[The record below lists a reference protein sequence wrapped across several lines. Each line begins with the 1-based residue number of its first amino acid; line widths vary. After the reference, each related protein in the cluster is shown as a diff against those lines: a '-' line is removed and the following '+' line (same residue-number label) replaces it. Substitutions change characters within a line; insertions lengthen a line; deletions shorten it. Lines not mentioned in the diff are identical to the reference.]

1 MHVSNKVEQKL
12 DNTQPTH
19 QNLTIRSEKISRDF
33 CHTGG
38 GSRNRSSC
46 GAGQKC
52 VAEYHYKQMML
63 TCDDGSRRPF
73 DVKFTTGCNCKA
85 ESRRKPPF
93 FWIYTGFP
101 RKESSFWSFSS
112 YTEFSEHKLKE
123 LGELSVLVPSA
134 LNCHIFFIPL
144 NYRPLFNSFKE
155 KLSKNRITLTPD
167 RLFVWKRYNVWTSQF
182 SVLSLSQHCASTF
195 V

>member
-1 MHVSNKVEQKL
+1 MF
-12 DNTQPTH
+12 
-19 QNLTIRSEKISRDF
+19 RSEKISRDF

-38 GSRNRSSC
+38 GSRYRSSC

-93 FWIYTGFP
+93 FWKATFL
-101 RKESSFWSFSS
+101 KSLLSSD
-112 YTEFSEHKLKE
+112 
-123 LGELSVLVPSA
+123 SA

-144 NYRPLFNSFKE
+144 NYQPLFNSFKK
-155 KLSKNRITLTPD
+155 KLWKTVSPLTPD
-167 RLFVWKRYNVWTSQF
+167 RLLFEKETTSEPHNF
-182 SVLSLSQHCASTF
+182 LSFLSRNIVLQLLCK
-195 V
+195 